1 MNRYQDFFLE
11 TNLAGVSG
19 IGSFKGA
26 WVKIENGVPVLA
38 KSTQEVGGSHDGDE
52 AKVEELVKQAQVFSL
67 KDAEGEIAT
76 DNESISSTSEISIIA
91 AKGSVRVLN
100 AAGKSVKITNL
111 LGQAIAETIATSND
125 VEVNAPAGIV
135 VVAIEGETAVKAIVK

>member
-1 MNRYQDFFLE
+1 M
-11 TNLAGVSG
+11 
-19 IGSFKGA
+19 
-26 WVKIENGVPVLA
+26 
-38 KSTQEVGGSHDGDE
+38 
-52 AKVEELVKQAQVFSL
+52 
-67 KDAEGEIAT
+67 
-76 DNESISSTSEISIIA
+76 
-91 AKGSVRVLN
+91 N

>member
-1 MNRYQDFFLE
+1 MLSR
-11 TNLAGVSG
+11 
-19 IGSFKGA
+19 
-26 WVKIENGVPVLA
+26 
-38 KSTQEVGGSHDGDE
+38 
-52 AKVEELVKQAQVFSL
+52 L